1 MRSASHTDQ
10 SSGVVADERRRE
22 DSQPGGEWEVRRAHE
37 ASGRSREG
45 AQLANRNSLDGRDG
59 NNRFVVARSRDRF
72 DELHRLNA
80 QCVRQFDDVDQ
91 TDVTFASFDSADI
104 VSMQVRQLRQA
115 FLGKAALRPQF
126 ANASAE

>member
-1 MRSASHTDQ
+1 MAPLWSKN
-10 SSGVVADERRRE
+10 SSNP
-22 DSQPGGEWEVRRAHE
+22 SCPAHE
-37 ASGRSREG
+37 ASGRSLEG